1 MKKIIPVLLVMILF
15 LSGCSGMKKNPLE
28 SNDWKFSRIVA
39 VQTGVVVFSSE
50 KDSSKYNTAKTA
62 DFSFTANESKMTIK
76 DNASGNE
83 WTLDY
88 IINETAEI
96 SNRDGTV
103 YDITYTTEE
112 KTVKGFATTGIAN
125 LNDVSEYNY
134 LIITLGG
141 YELYF
146 NDMEEIRLG

>member
-1 MKKIIPVLLVMILF
+1 MKKAISVLLIMILF
-15 LSGCSGMKKNPLE
+15 LSGCSKTEKISIKN
-28 SNDWKFSRIVA
+28 SDWKFSRIIQS
-39 VQTGVVVFSSE
+39 QTDIVVFSSE
-50 KDSSKYNTAKTA
+50 KEISKHNTAKTI
-62 DFSFTANESKMTIK
+62 DLSFSANESKMTIK

-125 LNDVSEYNY
+125 LNDVSQHNY
-134 LIITLGG
+134 LIITIDG

-146 NDMEEIRLG
+146 NDISENILG